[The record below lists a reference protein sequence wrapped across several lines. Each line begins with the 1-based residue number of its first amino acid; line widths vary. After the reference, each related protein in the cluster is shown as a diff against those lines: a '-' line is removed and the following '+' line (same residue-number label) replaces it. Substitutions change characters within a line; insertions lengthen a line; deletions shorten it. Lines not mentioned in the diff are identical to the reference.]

1 MQITLQPQTDST
13 RADEACASR
22 DGAAHQLQAALL
34 SRLVDELA
42 HGVLVVNPECWILHA
57 NLAAQRELYS
67 RSVLSSQFGR
77 VSAILAENQAALELS
92 VKEAARGRR
101 GLIDLKID
109 NGIYS
114 VAVIPLNRDGADR
127 CESLALFLPRSEV
140 NDCGVFAAFARSQN
154 LTRTEQQV
162 LKHLCR
168 CLSTPEIAIEMGIA
182 VSTVRSH
189 VRSLCVKTRS
199 SGARELVSRV
209 ALLAPIAAP
218 QAAGPR
224 FVRPASSEPQPLPGR
239 PTRPLPSEV
248 MH

>member
-1 MQITLQPQTDST
+1 MQITFQPRTDLTSVE
-13 RADEACASR
+13 EACASR
-22 DGAAHQLQAALL
+22 HEAAHQLQAALL
-34 SRLVDELA
+34 SKLVDELA
-42 HGVLVVNPECWILHA
+42 HGVVVVNPECWILHA
-57 NLAAQRELYS
+57 NLAAQREMYS
-67 RSVLSSQFGR
+67 RSVLSSQCGR

-92 VKEAARGRR
+92 VNEAARGRR

-109 NGIYS
+109 SGIYS
-114 VAVIPLNRDGADR
+114 VAVIPLNREGADR
-127 CESLALFLPRSEV
+127 CQSVALFLPRSDV
-140 NDCGVFAAFARSQN
+140 NDCGVFSAFARSQN

-168 CLSTPEIAIEMGIA
+168 CLSTPDIAVEMGIA

-189 VRSLCVKTRS
+189 VRSLCVKTRT

-209 ALLAPIAAP
+209 AVLAPIAAP

-224 FVRPASSEPQPLPGR
+224 FVRPASPEPRPL
-239 PTRPLPSEV
+239 PTRPLASEV

>member
-1 MQITLQPQTDST
+1 MQITFQPRTEST
-13 RADEACASR
+13 SVEEAPASR
-22 DGAAHQLQAALL
+22 HGTAHQLQAALL
-34 SRLVDELA
+34 SKLVDELA
-42 HGVLVVNPECWILHA
+42 HGVVVVNPECWILHV

-77 VSAILAENQAALELS
+77 VRANLAGNQAALELS
-92 VKEAARGRR
+92 VKEAARGQR

-109 NGIYS
+109 SGIYS
-114 VAVIPLNRDGADR
+114 VAVIPLNQDGADT
-127 CESLALFLPRSEV
+127 CESVALFFPRSAV
-140 NDCGVFAAFARSQN
+140 NDCGVFAAFARSQK

-162 LKHLCR
+162 LKHLCQ

-189 VRSLCVKTRS
+189 VRSLCVKTRA

-209 ALLAPIAAP
+209 AVLAPIAAP
-218 QAAGPR
+218 HTAEPP
-224 FVRPASSEPQPLPGR
+224 FLRPESPQLRPLPGR
-239 PTRPLPSEV
+239 PARPLASEV